1 MLKMFLEKFR
11 WKKHSHLYALS
22 ILVLYS
28 LLFLALNVKM
38 NLFSYTNFDFGKFD
52 LGNMAQMAWNTLHGR
67 FMYLTDYF
75 GTNMPRW
82 GMSHVDP
89 ILVLFLPLFA
99 VIQSPLTLVFSQVV
113 LLTFTSVLVYLFA
126 RFVLK
131 SDLAGLLF
139 GLAFLFYPAVGYL
152 SSRTGYHGVTPALTF
167 FLLAFYIYEKY
178 LEPTKKPSKLSF
190 VAFWVSLLLA
200 MLGKEQI
207 SLYLVFYGLFL
218 FLFRSRSRLGISVSL
233 VGLVWFVLAF
243 FVIIPAF
250 AHYRIEGYKRF
261 ALSLQMDVSD
271 ESSRVTKSNYFLSRY
286 SAFGDS
292 YGEVALNML
301 KHPAKSV
308 RVLFSGDKPENFRET
323 FVPLGFL
330 PFASPATLMIA
341 LPDFGINYLTTGG
354 GVGTSEIY
362 NHRIS
367 MIVPVLFISAIYA
380 VEWLAEILAE
390 RTKFARVH
398 FVVLLTFGVLC
409 LNIYTSFAYDNPVY
423 LWARQA
429 VQRRVVAKVF
439 ARTVPSETSALD
451 VSVGERAELPALHDK
466 DRECARRIVPLIP
479 ESASVS
485 GPDYLGAH
493 LGLRETY
500 AIFPALYD
508 EADIV
513 IVDVF
518 ARKLNRILNIPEDIV
533 GYAVGKLLQ
542 NPNYRLV
549 FGCGNLFVYAN
560 IGEHPRDTRL
570 PVQER
575 FEFDPAVDFKLV
587 NSLHIVDYSFPSQV
601 ARGTAFPLQIS
612 YQRHSGESLNG
623 FVLYTS
629 FVNVVTRELYQVAN
643 PATLSISKPDS
654 WDKDVTYITTQEI
667 ILPEFLPAGRYRV
680 FSSLTNKIRTRNIYL
695 GPVEVK

>member
-1 MLKMFLEKFR
+1 MLKPFLQRFH
-11 WKKHSHLYALS
+11 WKKHSHVYSLI

-28 LLFLALNVKM
+28 LLFLALNIKM
-38 NLFSYTNFDFGKFD
+38 NLFSYSNFDFGKFD

-89 ILVLFLPLFA
+89 ILVIFLPIFA
-99 VIQSPLTLVFSQVV
+99 LIQSPLTLVFSQVI
-113 LLTFTSVLVYLFA
+113 LLTFTSILIYLFA

-167 FLLAFYIYEKY
+167 FLLAFYIYERY
-178 LEPTKKPSKLSF
+178 LESDVTPSR
-190 VAFWVSLLLA
+190 VAFVTFWISLILA
-200 MLGKEQI
+200 MMGKEQI

-218 FLFRSRSRLGISVSL
+218 FLFRSKSRLGVSVSL
-233 VGLVWFVLAF
+233 VGLIWFVLAF

-261 ALSLQMDVSD
+261 ALSLHMDVSE
-271 ESSRVTKSNYFLSRY
+271 ESSQVTKSNYFLSRY
-286 SAFGDS
+286 SDFGDS

-308 RVLFSGDKPENFRET
+308 RVFFSGDKPENFRET

-330 PFASPATLMIA
+330 PFVSPATLMIA

-367 MIVPVLFISAIYA
+367 MIIPVLFISTIYA
-380 VEWLAEILAE
+380 VAWLSEVISS
-390 RTKFARVH
+390 RTKFARVY
-398 FVVLLTFGVLC
+398 VVSFLALLVLC
-409 LNIYTSFAYDNPVY
+409 LNIYTSFAYENPVY

-429 VQRRVVAKVF
+429 VQRRVVARVF
-439 ARTVPSETSALD
+439 ARTVSSKTSALT
-451 VSVGERAELPALHDK
+451 VSVGERADLPALHDK
-466 DRECARRIVPLIP
+466 DRECAQRVVPLIP
-479 ESASVS
+479 EGVSVS

-533 GYAVGKLLQ
+533 GFAVGRLLQ
-542 NPNYRLV
+542 DPNYRLV

-560 IGEHPRDTRL
+560 IGEHPKDTRL

-575 FEFDPAVDFKLV
+575 FEFDPVVDFELI
-587 NSLHIVDYSFPSQV
+587 NSLHVVDYSFPSQAV
-601 ARGTAFPLQIS
+601 RGTAFPLQTS
-612 YQRHSGESLNG
+612 YQRHSGASLNG

-629 FVNVVTRELYQVAN
+629 FVNVSTRELYQVAN

-654 WDKDVTYITTQEI
+654 WDKGVTYITTQEI
-667 ILPEFLPAGRYRV
+667 ILPEFLPAGKYRV

-695 GPVEVK
+695 GSIEVK